1 VTRRAILLGATAA
14 LGLVLATTGCSAQH
28 TYDPNGRC
36 LGWQL
41 SVGAEVHPTSTTAAP
56 SWDLTFTNT
65 SDVACVFGGVP
76 TVRFDGPTTG
86 STAGVVKGAVS
97 QEWAVQLSP
106 GDVAYANVALQ
117 STPPAGCTPSQVH
130 SVRVVAPHV
139 AGGRYTAKPPARF
152 MGCSGDV
159 VVAHVGQV
167 TAKRSA

>member
-1 VTRRAILLGATAA
+1 MLGVA
-14 LGLVLATTGCSAQH
+14 LATSGCSAQH

-41 SVGAEVHPTSTTAAP
+41 AVAAHVHPTSTTAAP

-76 TVRFDGPTTG
+76 TVRFDG
-86 STAGVVKGAVS
+86 AGADSSAGMVKGAVS

-106 GDVAYANVALQ
+106 GDVAYANVALVA
-117 STPPAGCTPSQVH
+117 TAPAGCTPTLVQSL
-130 SVRVVAPHV
+130 RVVAPHV
-139 AGGRYTAKPPARF
+139 AGGRYDAKAPAKF
-152 MGCSGDV
+152 MGCTGDTI
-159 VVAHVGQV
+159 VAHVGQV